1 MVDVDRRAGRGSPI
15 DALAERRGGKE
26 GKTGSVSETPP
37 RSFADLRQDYL
48 VGALREG
55 DVDADP
61 FAQFRRWF
69 DDASGVHVPGTDE
82 PHAMT
87 LATVLDGQPM
97 TRTVLLKGLDDRGFV
112 WFTNYASQK
121 GRALAAEPRAAL
133 TFYWGRLERQVN
145 IVGRAERVSAQE
157 SDEYFRSRPV
167 GSRIGAIVS
176 AQSTVIDGREVLE
189 AAAARLAAID
199 PNELSRP
206 ETWGGFRL
214 LPASIEFW
222 QGRPS
227 RLHDRLRYRRD
238 ADDAWII
245 ERLSP

>member
-1 MVDVDRRAGRGSPI
+1 MVRRT
-15 DALAERRGGKE
+15 ERRKE
-26 GKTGSVSETPP
+26 RKTRAVTETPST
-37 RSFADLRQDYL
+37 SFADLRQDYL
-48 VGALREG
+48 VGALSEG
-55 DVDADP
+55 EADADP

-69 DDASGVHVPGTDE
+69 DDASAVHVPGTDE

-145 IVGRAERVSAQE
+145 VVGRAERVTPEE
-157 SDEYFRSRPV
+157 SDEYFLSRPV

-176 AQSTVIDGREVLE
+176 AQSTVIEGRHVLE
-189 AAAARLAAID
+189 TAAARLAELD
-199 PNELSRP
+199 PSELTRP
-206 ETWGGFRL
+206 EMWGGFRL
-214 LPASIEFW
+214 LPVSIEFW

-227 RLHDRLRYRRD
+227 RLHDRLRYRRG
-238 ADDAWII
+238 ADGAWVI

>member
-1 MVDVDRRAGRGSPI
+1 MVDVDRTGRAALPWTGRTDHTKP
-15 DALAERRGGKE
+15 R
-26 GKTGSVSETPP
+26 KTGFVPETPP
-37 RSFADLRQDYL
+37 TSFADRRLDYV
-48 VGALREG
+48 VGALHESE
-55 DVDADP
+55 VDADP
-61 FAQFRRWF
+61 FVQFRRWF
-69 DDASGVHVPGTDE
+69 DDASAVHVPGTDE

-145 IVGRAERVSAQE
+145 VVGRVERVTAEE
-157 SDEYFRSRPV
+157 SDQYFLSRPV

-176 AQSTVIDGREVLE
+176 AQSTVIEGRGALE
-189 AAAARLAAID
+189 AAADRLAELD
-199 PNELSRP
+199 PSELSRP
-206 ETWGGFRL
+206 QTWGGYRL

-227 RLHDRLRYRRD
+227 RLHDRLRYRHD
-238 ADDAWII
+238 SNGAWVI

>member
-1 MVDVDRRAGRGSPI
+1 MP
-15 DALAERRGGKE
+15 
-26 GKTGSVSETPP
+26 ETPP
-37 RSFADLRQDYL
+37 TSLADRRQDYRAGTL
-48 VGALREG
+48 DESE
-55 DVDADP
+55 VDADP
-61 FAQFRRWF
+61 FVQFRRWF
-69 DDASGVHVPGTDE
+69 DDASAVHVPGTDE

-145 IVGRAERVSAQE
+145 VVGLVERVTAEE
-157 SDEYFRSRPV
+157 SDQYFVSRPV

-176 AQSTVIDGREVLE
+176 AQSTVIEGRSALE
-189 AAAARLAAID
+189 AAAERLAERD
-199 PNELSRP
+199 PSELARP
-206 ETWGGFRL
+206 ETWGGYRL

-227 RLHDRLRYRRD
+227 RLHDRLRYRHE
-238 ADDAWII
+238 AGGAWVI

>member
-1 MVDVDRRAGRGSPI
+1 M
-15 DALAERRGGKE
+15 
-26 GKTGSVSETPP
+26 SEAAPT
-37 RSFADLRQDYL
+37 SFADRRQDYR
-48 VGALREG
+48 VGALHEG
-55 DVDADP
+55 EVDADP
-61 FAQFRRWF
+61 FVQFRRWF
-69 DDASGVHVPGTDE
+69 DDASAVHVPGTDE

-87 LATVLDGQPM
+87 LATVLEGQPM

-121 GRALAAEPRAAL
+121 GRALAGDPRAAL

-145 IVGRAERVSAQE
+145 VVGGVERVSAAE

-176 AQSTVIDGREVLE
+176 AQSTVIAGRAVLE
-189 AAAARLAAID
+189 AAAARLAELD
-199 PNELSRP
+199 PSELKRP
-206 ETWGGFRL
+206 DTWGGYRL

-227 RLHDRLRYRRD
+227 RLHDRLRYRRESSGD
-238 ADDAWII
+238 WII
-245 ERLSP
+245 ERLAP

>member
-1 MVDVDRRAGRGSPI
+1 MNPR
-15 DALAERRGGKE
+15 
-26 GKTGSVSETPP
+26 KTGETVLVSETPLT
-37 RSFADLRQDYL
+37 SFSDRRHDYL
-48 VGALREG
+48 VGALNE
-55 DVDADP
+55 DEVAADP
-61 FAQFRRWF
+61 FTQFRRWF
-69 DDASGVHVPGTDE
+69 DDASAVHVPGTDE

-121 GRALAAEPRAAL
+121 GRALAVEPRAAL

-145 IVGRAERVSAQE
+145 VVGLVERVTAEE
-157 SDEYFRSRPV
+157 SDEYFRSRPI

-176 AQSTVIDGREVLE
+176 AQSTVIENRGVLE
-189 AAAARLAAID
+189 MAAAELAEVPEA
-199 PNELSRP
+199 ELRRP
-206 ETWGGFRL
+206 PTWGGFRL

-227 RLHDRLRYRRD
+227 RLHDRLRYRAVAD
-238 ADDAWII
+238 ARWVV
-245 ERLSP
+245 ERLAP